1 MHLLDTLRAR
11 ARALQRLVA
20 FPDALD
26 VRTLIAC
33 RNLADDDGVLP
44 VLVGHQESILKLA
57 HQENVSLDGIRLV
70 DPSVA
75 HDMEEFV
82 ASTIQRLTAKGKSSS
97 SARAFCATSLAYAG
111 WMVQCGSADGA
122 VAGSLSTTGDVLRAA
137 LGTVGLREGIS
148 VASSYFLMA
157 WPDRTLFFTDAGVV
171 PRPTAE
177 QLADIAESA
186 AQAWWSVMGSAP
198 RLAFLSFSTKG
209 SATDVSIDHVRK
221 GASILASRRPD
232 LVVDGELQADAALVP
247 AVAARKAPGSPVQG
261 DATILVFPDLN
272 SGNIAYK
279 LCERLGGATAV
290 GPIVQGLRKPY
301 CDLSRG
307 CSVADIEHVAVLTA
321 LMSERPAH

>member
-1 MHLLDTLRAR
+1 MHILDTLRER
-11 ARALQRLVA
+11 ARALQRLIA

-26 VRTLIAC
+26 VRTLRAC
-33 RNLADDDGVLP
+33 RNLADDGAALP
-44 VLVGHQESILKLA
+44 ILVGPREGILTLA
-57 HQENVSLDGIRLV
+57 DAENVSLDGIRVV
-70 DPSVA
+70 DPSLA
-75 HDMEEFV
+75 YDMDTFIAVTEERMT
-82 ASTIQRLTAKGKSSS
+82 SKGKP
-97 SARAFCATSLAYAG
+97 ADAAKAFCSTSLAYAG
-111 WMVQCGSADGA
+111 WMVRSGSADGA

-157 WPDRTLFFTDAGVV
+157 WPDRTLLFTDAGVV

-186 AQAWWSVMGSAP
+186 AQSWSSVLGTTP
-198 RLAFLSFSTKG
+198 RIAFLSFSTKG
-209 SATDVSIDHVRK
+209 SATDASLDHVRQ

-247 AVAARKAPGSPVQG
+247 DVAARKAPGSPVQG

-307 CSVADIEHVAVLTA
+307 CSVSDIEHVAVITV
-321 LMSERPAH
+321 LMSEQTAD